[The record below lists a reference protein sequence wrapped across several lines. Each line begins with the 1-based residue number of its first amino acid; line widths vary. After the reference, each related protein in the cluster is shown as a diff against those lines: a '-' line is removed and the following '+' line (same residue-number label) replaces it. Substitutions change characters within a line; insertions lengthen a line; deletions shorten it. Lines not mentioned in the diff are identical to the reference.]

1 MLISKYYKDDGTVA
15 EVHTNQIEPEKVYNY
30 IVYKDK
36 NGIIG
41 KEVFQ
46 DKSIHYVE
54 DAAENYALGIK
65 EIDDADK
72 R

>member
-15 EVHTNQIEPEKVYNY
+15 EVHSNQVEHTHYY

-36 NGIIG
+36 NGIID
-41 KEVFQ
+41 KEIFH

-65 EIDDADK
+65 QINT
-72 R
+72 

>member
-15 EVHTNQIEPEKVYNY
+15 EVHNNQIDEDKVYNY
-30 IVYKDK
+30 IVYKDE

-46 DKSIHYVE
+46 GKSISYVE
-54 DAAENYALGIK
+54 DAAENYALGITELK
-65 EIDDADK
+65 NAD
-72 R
+72 

>member
-1 MLISKYYKDDGTVA
+1 MLISTYYKDDGTVA
-15 EVHTNQIEPEKVYNY
+15 EVHNNQIEPEKVYNY

-36 NGIIG
+36 NGIFH
-41 KEVFQ
+41 KEIFE
-46 DKSIHYVE
+46 DKSLSYVE

-65 EIDDADK
+65 ELNNADK

>member
-15 EVHTNQIEPEKVYNY
+15 EVHTNQVDPEKVYNY

-41 KEVFQ
+41 KEVFH

-65 EIDDADK
+65 EMSNAD
-72 R
+72 

>member
-15 EVHTNQIEPEKVYNY
+15 EVHNSQIEPEKVYNY

-36 NGIIG
+36 NGIFH
-41 KEVFQ
+41 KEIFE
-46 DKSIHYVE
+46 DKSLSYVE

-65 EIDDADK
+65 ELNDADK